1 MKAHLVLYVEIEEP
15 NAEAWF
21 NVAARIIEKHNRMYD
36 DHHKI
41 IHAETIDR
49 EIDIS
54 GAQP

>member
-21 NVAARIIEKHNRMYD
+21 NVAARMIEKHNRHYD

>member
-21 NVAARIIEKHNRMYD
+21 DQASHIIRHLNSNDWEV
-36 DHHKI
+36 